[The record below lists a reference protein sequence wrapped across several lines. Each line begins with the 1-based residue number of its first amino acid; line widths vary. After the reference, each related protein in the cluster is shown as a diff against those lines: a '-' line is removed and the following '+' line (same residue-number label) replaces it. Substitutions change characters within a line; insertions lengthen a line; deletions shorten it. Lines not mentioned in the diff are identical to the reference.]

1 MNYGLYISATGATA
15 AMYRQDVLGGNLANM
30 DTVGFKPVVATARQ
44 RDAARV
50 EDGVWNLPSD
60 RLLERLGA
68 GVHLAANRLSF
79 EQGPIQPT
87 GNSLDLAIRGDGFFL
102 VRGEGESATE
112 RLRLSRDG
120 RMTLDSRA
128 RLVRVADGLPVL
140 DPNGREIRLPE
151 AREYV
156 VQPDGVILADGEP
169 AGRIGIVDVP
179 DRSQLTP
186 EGHSLLRPTPE
197 AIANSAPATGRVE
210 QGAIEAS
217 AVDEIDTLMKLTAA
231 SRAAQGN
238 LRMLAMHDQ
247 LMDSAINRLGRIG

>member
-15 AMYRQDVLGGNLANM
+15 AMYRQDVLSGNLSNM
-30 DTVGFKPVVATARQ
+30 ETVGFKPIVATARQ
-44 RDAARV
+44 RDAARA
-50 EDGVWNLPSD
+50 EDGLWHLPSD
-60 RLLERLGA
+60 ALLERLGA
-68 GVHLAANRLSF
+68 GVHLAANRMSF
-79 EQGPIQPT
+79 EQGPLQTT
-87 GNSLDLAIRGDGFFL
+87 GNDLDLAIRGDGFFL

-120 RMTLDSRA
+120 RMTLDGQA
-128 RLVRVADGLPVL
+128 RLVRVADGLPIL
-140 DPNGREIRLPE
+140 DPSGREIRLPE
-151 AREYV
+151 ARKFV

-179 DRSQLTP
+179 DRTQLMP
-186 EGHSLLRPTPE
+186 EGHSLLRPSPE
-197 AIANSAPATGRVE
+197 AMASSAPARGQIE

-238 LRMLAMHDQ
+238 LRMLTMHDQ